1 MVASLTI
8 LEKPLA
14 QLPTSNEFLEMANRN
29 QFQNLAQLLKYPV
42 HELLNL
48 EGFNYH
54 LLDELIMILK
64 ANDLLDKLK
73 EN

>member
-1 MVASLTI
+1 MVATLTI
-8 LEKPLA
+8 LEKPIA
-14 QLPTSNEFLEMANRN
+14 QLPTSDEFLEMANRN

-42 HELLNL
+42 HELLKF

-54 LLDELIMILK
+54 ILDELIMILK
-64 ANDLLDKLK
+64 AHDLLDELK